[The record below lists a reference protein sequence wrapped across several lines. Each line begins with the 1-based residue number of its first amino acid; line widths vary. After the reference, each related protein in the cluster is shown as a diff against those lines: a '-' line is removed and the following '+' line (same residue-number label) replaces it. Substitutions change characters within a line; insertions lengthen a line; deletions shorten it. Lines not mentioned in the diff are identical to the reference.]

1 MSTERLYINWNY
13 AARVQEDQKA
23 TKEALELLTTAYPR
37 DFAARNNLGV
47 YYNNNGQFEEALK
60 EYQAATDIAPDEP
73 GPISNAAYVLF
84 ALGRLDEG
92 SAQVDRALALR
103 PDGNLALARWIGARI
118 AGHAKASQFEDVARK
133 LAGPDQVSLAEAS
146 IAAWE
151 GRFKD
156 FGRIEADVAA
166 RARAAGNDD
175 LARGVAT
182 GERITRALY
191 LQGREID
198 ALKSAAAKA
207 TDLPIQAQYA
217 AALAV
222 LGDVS
227 LGRSILPRVSKD
239 PETASS
245 GTESVLRAYVAAK
258 DGKTDEA
265 IADLQKAIVQNPR
278 AQELHF
284 MIADLQRKIRT
295 G

>member
-1 MSTERLYINWNY
+1 M
-13 AARVQEDQKA
+13 
-23 TKEALELLTTAYPR
+23 
-37 DFAARNNLGV
+37 
-47 YYNNNGQFEEALK
+47 
-60 EYQAATDIAPDEP
+60 
-73 GPISNAAYVLF
+73 
-84 ALGRLDEG
+84 
-92 SAQVDRALALR
+92 
-103 PDGNLALARWIGARI
+103 
-118 AGHAKASQFEDVARK
+118 
-133 LAGPDQVSLAEAS
+133 
-146 IAAWE
+146 
-151 GRFKD
+151 
-156 FGRIEADVAA
+156 AA

-175 LARGVAT
+175 LAKGVAT

-198 ALKSAAAKA
+198 ALKSAAARA

-245 GTESVLRAYVAAK
+245 GTESVLRAYVSAK

-284 MIADLQRKIRT
+284 MIADLREKSGQDEEAIGGYRLVLRASAFLGTNPVVPGARLRLARLLLKKGDSAGAKEQLDALLAQWKNADTEFPMLTAAKTLRGQIK
-295 G
+295 